1 MTKCN
6 EHIKKLSQN
15 YEEKQKIY
23 LKNNK
28 NSNKLFN
35 LLIKFIKQNKLILY
49 GGTAINIYLP
59 DNKKFYNDIDI
70 PDYDLFT
77 DDAIKIGKKLIDLIS
92 KHNFKYVQMRQS
104 LFNIKTFK
112 IFVENIPLCD
122 ITEVS
127 NIDYNLYLSTSN
139 KIQNLNILNQ
149 HVLIYSML
157 LELSQPNLSY
167 YRWEKVYNRYTI
179 FNKIYGF
186 NNLNK
191 IHKINNKIDN
201 KIDNKY
207 LYILNDLLL
216 IIKNNKY
223 PLMNLNAINLL
234 NNNNLLNFYHKLI
247 PYITIFALNPKFII
261 DYCSKIININIIQ
274 NEDNIFIYLDDIF
287 LIDIIIANNTCI
299 SICSYKQYNIG
310 TLFSIKF
317 YLYKYL
323 IYNNYNDDIN
333 NFFKYFIYLN
343 NKLIKKSKCN
353 NNCLMNIECYGNI
366 NSTLWEIRKQKWNIP
381 PIKFKPKKT
390 NNNIKTP
397 INNI

>member
-1 MTKCN
+1 MTICN
-6 EHIKKLSQN
+6 EHIKKLSKN
-15 YEEKQKIY
+15 YEQNEKLY

-28 NSNKLFN
+28 NSKKLFN
-35 LLIKFIKQNKLILY
+35 LLIKFIKFNKLILY

-59 DNKKFYNDIDI
+59 DNKKIYNDIDI
-70 PDYDLFT
+70 PDYDLYT
-77 DDAIKIGKKLIDLIS
+77 NNAIKTGKKLINLIS
-92 KHNFKYVQMRQS
+92 QHNFKYVQMRQS

-127 NIDYNLYLSTSN
+127 NIDYNIYLSTSN

-149 HVLIYSML
+149 HLLIYNML
-157 LELSQPNLSY
+157 IELSQPNLSY

-186 NNLNK
+186 NNLNN
-191 IHKINNKIDN
+191 IHKINNKIDK

-207 LYILNDLLL
+207 LHILNDLLI

-223 PLMNLNAINLL
+223 PLMNFNAINLL
-234 NNNNLLNFYHKLI
+234 YDKNLINFYHYSI
-247 PYITIFALNPKFII
+247 PYITTFSLNPKFII

-287 LIDIIIANNTCI
+287 LIDIINANNTCI
-299 SICSYKQYNIG
+299 SICSYKQYTIG
-310 TLFSIKF
+310 TLFSIKY

-323 IYNNYNDDIN
+323 IYANSDNKNI
-333 NFFKYFIYLN
+333 FQYFIYLN

-353 NNCLMNIECYGNI
+353 NNCLMNTECYGNI
-366 NSTLWEIRKQKWNIP
+366 NSTPWQIRKQKWNIP

>member
-1 MTKCN
+1 MTKCT
-6 EHIKKLSQN
+6 EIIKKLAKN
-15 YEEKQKIY
+15 YEENEKKY

-28 NSNKLFN
+28 NSKKLFN
-35 LLIKFIKQNKLILY
+35 LLIKFIKKNKLILY

-70 PDYDLFT
+70 PDYDLYT
-77 DDAIKIGKKLIDLIS
+77 NDAIKIGKKLINLIS

-127 NIDYNLYLSTSN
+127 DIYYNLYLSTSN

-149 HVLIYSML
+149 HILIYSML

-186 NNLNK
+186 NNLNN
-191 IHKINNKIDN
+191 IDKINNKIDI

-207 LYILNDLLL
+207 LDILNDLLL

-223 PLMNLNAINLL
+223 PLMNFNAINLL
-234 NNNNLLNFYHKLI
+234 YNKKLLNFYHNLI
-247 PYITIFALNPKFII
+247 PYITIFSLNPKFII

-287 LIDIIIANNTCI
+287 LIDIINANNTCI
-299 SICSYKQYNIG
+299 SICSYKQYTIG
-310 TLFSIKF
+310 TLFSIKY

-323 IYNNYNDDIN
+323 IFHNSNNKNI
-333 NFFKYFIYLN
+333 FEYFIYLN

-366 NSTLWEIRKQKWNIP
+366 NSTPWQIRKQKWNIP
-381 PIKFKPKKT
+381 SIKFKPKKT
-390 NNNIKTP
+390 NYNIKTP